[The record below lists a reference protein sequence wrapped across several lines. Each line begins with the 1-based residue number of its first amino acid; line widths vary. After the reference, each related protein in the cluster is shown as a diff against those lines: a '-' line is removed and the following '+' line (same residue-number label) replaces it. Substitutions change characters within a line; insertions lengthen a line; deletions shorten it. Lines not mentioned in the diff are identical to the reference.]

1 MSKKKQGRAKR
12 FKRALKYALKN
23 PLTYIWLLIFIIIAV
38 ATIVVFFSETQTES
52 GIETMFDSV
61 WFTLVAVFAAYFDY
75 CVKSVPGRMSA
86 LVLLVLGML
95 LFSAVTG
102 KLASYFMDLQMKKN
116 KGLKKLKNMKGHF
129 LLCGWRPG
137 FEKIPFSQQIQI
149 LLQIWLLW

>member
-1 MSKKKQGRAKR
+1 MKKNTQGKIKR
-12 FKRALKYALKN
+12 LKRALKYALKN
-23 PLTYIWLLIFIIIAV
+23 PLTYIWILIFAIIIV
-38 ATIVVFFSETQTES
+38 ATIVVFASETKTES

-102 KLASYFMDLQMKKN
+102 KLASYYGPSNEKK
-116 KGLKKLKNMKGHF
+116 
-129 LLCGWRPG
+129 
-137 FEKIPFSQQIQI
+137 
-149 LLQIWLLW
+149 

>member
-1 MSKKKQGRAKR
+1 MAKKKQGRFR
-12 FKRALKYALKN
+12 HFKRALKHILKN
-23 PLTYIWLLIFIIIAV
+23 PFTYIWILIFAIIAA
-38 ATIVVFFSETQTES
+38 ATVVVFASETKTES

-102 KLASYFMDLQMKKN
+102 KLAYFFMDLKMKKN
-116 KGLKKLKNMKGHF
+116 KGL
-129 LLCGWRPG
+129 
-137 FEKIPFSQQIQI
+137 
-149 LLQIWLLW
+149 